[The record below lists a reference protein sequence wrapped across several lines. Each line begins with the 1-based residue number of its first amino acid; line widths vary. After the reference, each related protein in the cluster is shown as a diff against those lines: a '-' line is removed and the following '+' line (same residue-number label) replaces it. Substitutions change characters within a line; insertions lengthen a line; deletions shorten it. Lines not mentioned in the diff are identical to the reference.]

1 MGKVN
6 SKDKG
11 KLGELETVMGY
22 KELANAI
29 IISAVED
36 IRRYYKREAAI
47 DNIKAAEA
55 DTERKSQKYW
65 YYIHIERDYKTA
77 MAFFRSEWYRQ
88 LTDVDA
94 EYILKRLERE
104 RE

>member
-1 MGKVN
+1 
-6 SKDKG
+6 
-11 KLGELETVMGY
+11 MGY

-36 IRRYYKREAAI
+36 IRRYYKRVDAI
-47 DNIKAAEA
+47 ENIKAAEA

-65 YYIHIERDYKTA
+65 YYIHIERHYKSA
-77 MAFFRSEWYRQ
+77 MGFFRSEWYRQ

-94 EYILKRLERE
+94 EYILKRLERGTNGNNNV
-104 RE
+104 